1 MAMAASVIH
10 DVGTPAVIFHV
21 VQVSVWEKAQAAGV
35 DYYPPTYSS
44 DGFIHATHEA
54 TLLLDVLNHFYTDV
68 NDSFLCLA
76 LDTTILSSPVK
87 MEAPAPVG
95 DKSAE
100 GGPAP
105 LKFPHIFGPI
115 NLSCILR
122 QLPVIRGEDG
132 KFLSIE
138 GL

>member
-1 MAMAASVIH
+1 MNKV
-10 DVGTPAVIFHV
+10 DTQFLLLQLE
-21 VQVSVWEKAQAAGV
+21 QVSVWERAKAESAT
-35 DYYPPTYSS
+35 YYPPTYDS

-54 TLLLDVLNHFYTDV
+54 NLLLDVLNHFYREV
-68 NDSFLCLA
+68 KDSFLCLV
-76 LDTTILSSPVK
+76 LDTESLTSPVK

-105 LKFPHIFGPI
+105 VSFPHIYGPI
-115 NLSCILR
+115 NMNCVRQSC
-122 QLPVIRGEDG
+122 PVIRSDDG
-132 KFLSIE
+132 SFIRIE